1 MCAPG
6 STMRQTLTH
15 PDARH
20 AVFQAVEQFGLPA
33 VLSAAFRAVLQRR
46 RLRAPPTVEAA
57 LSAHLRRDVGL
68 EALPAEPVR
77 PGLLF

>member
-1 MCAPG
+1 M
-6 STMRQTLTH
+6 TMQQTLTH

-20 AVFQAVEQFGLPA
+20 AIAQAVDQFGLPA
-33 VLSAAFRAVLQRR
+33 VLGAAFRAVLERR
-46 RLRAPPTVEAA
+46 RLRAPPPVEAG

-77 PGLLF
+77 PGILF